1 MPTLAEFLSANQAEL
16 RGGTPVFLPV
26 NPIEYHGPHLS
37 LLNDHLISVGL
48 ARDLHRRLGRGALLV
63 APDLDVGFDPTPGPG
78 TIVTPLPEVKARVLA
93 ACAQVADAGAQRIVL
108 MTFHGSPLHALALE
122 AGVEALR
129 ARGVKVLSPLNLLL
143 RQMLEFD
150 AEDDDALKAAFATI
164 ADRAARER
172 AWRGLQLDFHGG
184 FFETSVAMHYA
195 PDSVRPTYRNV
206 PACPAFKGTGIY
218 AAAAAIARAFGLTR
232 RAQEMEL
239 AGAAM
244 AWFALRPFP
253 GYTGEPA
260 LSSPEAGA
268 AFARAIIDR
277 YAAVAEAVLYGEAPS
292 PAPILHWLRYL
303 PFTAANPPVPLDA
316 IWAPPSSVVTSRL
329 T

>member
-1 MPTLAEFLSANQAEL
+1 MPLSDFLVAHEHEL
-16 RGGTPVFLPV
+16 REGAVVYLPV

-48 ARDLHRRLGRGALLV
+48 ARELHARLDKGPLLI

-78 TIVTPLPEVKARVLA
+78 TVVTALKDVRAAVVS
-93 ACAQVADAGAQRIVL
+93 ACAALAGAGAQRVVL

-122 AGVEALR
+122 TGVELLQR
-129 ARGVKVLSPLNLLL
+129 RKVKVLSPLNLLL
-143 RQMLEFD
+143 QQLLDFD
-150 AEDDDALKAAFATI
+150 AGSDPAIEAAFDTI
-164 ADRAARER
+164 PDLAARER
-172 AWRGLQLDFHGG
+172 ARRGLPLDFHGG

-195 PDSVRPTYRNV
+195 PDTVRDSFRSVP
-206 PACPAFKGTGIY
+206 PCPSFTATGIY
-218 AAAAAIARAFGLTR
+218 AAAAKTARALGFTN

-239 AGAAM
+239 AGASM

-277 YAAVAEAVLYGEAPS
+277 YATAAKAVLYGDALS
-292 PAPILHWLRYL
+292 PRPIFSWLDSL
-303 PFTAANPPVPLDA
+303 PFTPANPPVPLA
-316 IWAPPSSVVTSRL
+316 AVQTF
-329 T
+329 